1 MYHAKESGKGRYAMF
16 DPSMRDAV
24 LKRHG
29 LKEELQ
35 RAVERG
41 QLIVEYQ
48 PIVSLETGDV
58 SAAEA
63 LVRWNHPG
71 RGRLLPSEFVPLAE
85 ETGMIIA
92 LGPVRA
98 RGGVLQRPRVAG
110 RRRGGARHQ
119 RAREPL
125 RGRAARPQPARHRCG
140 RSGALGAGRRSC
152 SCSRS
157 PRACCRTPKPSQA
170 ALRALRSL
178 GVRLALDDFG
188 TGYSSLSYLR

>member
-16 DPSMRDAV
+16 DPGMRDAV

-48 PIVSLETGDV
+48 PIVALETGDV

-92 LGPVRA
+92 ARPVRA
-98 RGGVLQRPRVAG
+98 RGGLLQRPRLAG
-110 RRRGGARHQ
+110 RRTRQRGD
-119 RAREPL
+119 
-125 RGRAARPQPARHRCG
+125 
-140 RSGALGAGRRSC
+140 
-152 SCSRS
+152 
-157 PRACCRTPKPSQA
+157 RACT
-170 ALRALRSL
+170 
-178 GVRLALDDFG
+178 
-188 TGYSSLSYLR
+188 